1 MVMKYPMI
9 EVIGK
14 MSITNN
20 LNKNN
25 LNSTPSGNRIHI
37 GFFGKRNSG
46 KSALM
51 NAFAGQSI
59 SIVSSTLG
67 TTTDPVTKTM
77 EINGIGP
84 CVLIDTAGFDD
95 RGDLGILRVEK
106 TKNITN
112 KVDVAVLLFL
122 DKDISEELQW
132 LELFKTKNIPTILV
146 ISKSDINKNID
157 YLKSEIQKTTN
168 ISPNIVNIYDQNTI
182 AHLKESIISSV
193 DSEKNNNNILNNL
206 VKPNDIVLLV
216 MPQDIQAPKG
226 RLILPQVQTIRELL
240 DTHCIVISVTKEEYI
255 LSLNLLKQSPKLIIA
270 DSQIFQFLYE
280 NKPED
285 SLLTSFSVLFAAYK
299 GDINYYVKS
308 VKSIDNLTSDSN
320 ILIAEACT
328 HAPLSEDIGRV
339 KIPKMLRKK
348 IGESISID
356 IVSGNDFPKDLSKY
370 QLIIHCGGC
379 MFNRKH
385 ILSRIQMAKEQNI
398 PMTNYGIVIAYISGI
413 LDKIAF

>member
-1 MVMKYPMI
+1 MKYPMI

-14 MSITNN
+14 MSIINN
-20 LNKNN
+20 SNKNN
-25 LNSTPSGNRIHI
+25 LNSTPSGNRVHI

-51 NAFAGQSI
+51 NAFAKQSI

-67 TTTDPVTKTM
+67 TTTDPVIKTM

-84 CVLIDTAGFDD
+84 CVLVDTAGFDD
-95 RGDLGILRVEK
+95 IGDLGRLRVEK
-106 TKNITN
+106 TKNITD
-112 KVDVAVLLFL
+112 KIDIAVLLFS
-122 DKDISEELQW
+122 DKDIAKELQW
-132 LELFKTKNIPTILV
+132 LKLFQSKNISTILV
-146 ISKSDINKNID
+146 ISKSDINKNVD
-157 YLKSEIQKTTN
+157 YLKSKIQKITN

-182 AHLKESIISSV
+182 DHLRKSIISLFNSV
-193 DSEKNNNNILNNL
+193 KDNNSILNNL
-206 VKPNDIVLLV
+206 VQPNDIVLLV

-240 DTHCIVISVTKEEYI
+240 DTNCIVVSVTKEEY
-255 LSLNLLKQSPKLIIA
+255 LSSITLLKQSPKLIIA
-270 DSQIFQFLYE
+270 DSQIFQFVYE

-285 SLLTSFSVLFAAYK
+285 SLLTSFSVLLAAYK
-299 GDINYYVKS
+299 GDINYYIESIKS
-308 VKSIDNLTSDSN
+308 FDKLTSDSN

-328 HAPLSEDIGRV
+328 HVPLSEDIGRI
-339 KIPKMLRKK
+339 KIPNMLRKK

-385 ILSRIQMAKEQNI
+385 ILSRIQIAKEQNI
-398 PMTNYGIVIAYISGI
+398 PMTNYGIFIAYISGI
-413 LDKIAF
+413 LDKIVF